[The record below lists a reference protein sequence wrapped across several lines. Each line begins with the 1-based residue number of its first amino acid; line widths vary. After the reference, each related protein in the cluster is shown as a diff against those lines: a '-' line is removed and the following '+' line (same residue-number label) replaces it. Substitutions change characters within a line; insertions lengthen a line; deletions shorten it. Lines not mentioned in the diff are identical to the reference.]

1 MPTLHRPLA
10 TLAIMVLLPAGFAY
24 SSVATLRQY
33 RDLFRQPAT
42 TGPSATIDAYL
53 RPIEL
58 SSGEELRLGVRRV
71 WRSNEHIVLLAD
83 ASAFSRDDIQQVY
96 YATAYLLYPRPI
108 SLARWCDPHAGGCHD
123 ANLPSSPKEAAGD
136 TRRAILIGAASST
149 GTASS
154 FIAGYRARG
163 LSRRVTL
170 VEFR

>member
-1 MPTLHRPLA
+1 LV

-33 RDLFRQPAT
+33 RELFQQPASS
-42 TGPSATIDAYL
+42 GPSATVDAYL

-58 SSGEELRLGVRRV
+58 SSGEELRVGVRRV
-71 WRSNEHIVLLAD
+71 WRSSEHIVLLAD
-83 ASAFSRDDIQQVY
+83 ASAFSRQDIQQVY

-123 ANLPSSPKEAAGD
+123 ADLPSSPKEAAGD
-136 TRRAILIGAASST
+136 ARRAILIG
-149 GTASS
+149 TASS
-154 FIAGYRARG
+154 KGPASSLVAGYRARA